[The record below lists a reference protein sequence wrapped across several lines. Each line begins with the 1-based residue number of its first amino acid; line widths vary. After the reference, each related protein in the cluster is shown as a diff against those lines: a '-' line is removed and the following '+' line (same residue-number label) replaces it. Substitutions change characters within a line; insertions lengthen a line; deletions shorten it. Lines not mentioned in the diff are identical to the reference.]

1 MLSNSEEI
9 NNNSLHNTCP
19 HLGLSKDTKSFSAYP
34 SARNVCHHVSPIST
48 PAFIHQQKYC
58 LSSNYL
64 NCPIYNNPSGQKI
77 PKSIKSY
84 KRGFFN
90 LEKRRKSIV
99 VISAVIVI
107 VVTGIIINSLPGIDL
122 INFVSQPE
130 NTPQRNHLELNQNI
144 SQTHQK
150 TATNISSIET
160 ITKTYTEPPPTPT
173 QMLTSTPTKKDP
185 VLALDT
191 PIGDENQFIIHR
203 VKEGES
209 LQIFA
214 NLYNTS
220 VDAIRA
226 VNYDLI
232 APLWIDWLVIIP
244 LNTTEVSDIPTF
256 EPYQVETENIAL
268 KDLSEELS
276 IPLEDLVLYN
286 NLDAEHV
293 LHQGEWLLIPKE
305 RPVP

>member
-48 PAFIHQQKYC
+48 PAFSHQQKYC

-77 PKSIKSY
+77 PKNIKSY

-90 LEKRRKSIV
+90 LEKRRKNIV

-160 ITKTYTEPPPTPT
+160 ITKTYTESPPTPT
-173 QMLTSTPTKKDP
+173 QMLTSTPTERDP